1 MKKLLTLML
10 AAAAM
15 ISITACEKDGGED
28 LPNEIVIGSDAYN
41 LSGAICYCYIHPDYE
56 TVEYDFYL
64 TDKVYW
70 DNNGNW
76 EDEDSYYANGVEV
89 NIYNLYAKGVAEG
102 KLPTGKFT
110 YGDSWEN
117 FKHSGSTDYT
127 LNDENGYTNWIEF
140 GQEYVEESKLT
151 IEIKHIK
158 GNIYEIKLTGGVDE
172 NGKPVNGYYKGEFDI
187 VVDEY

>member
-15 ISITACEKDGGED
+15 ISFTACEKDGGED

-41 LSGAICYCYIHPDYE
+41 LSGAICYCYINPDYE

-64 TDKVYW
+64 ADKVYW
-70 DNNGNW
+70 DKNGNW
-76 EDEDSYYANGVEV
+76 EEEDSYYVNGVEV

-110 YGDSWEN
+110 YGDEWEN
-117 FKHSGSTDYT
+117 LKHDGSTDYT
-127 LNDENGYTNWIEF
+127 LNDENGNTHWTEI
-140 GQEYVEESKLT
+140 GQEYVDESKLI

-158 GNIYEIKLTGGVDE
+158 GNIYEIKFTGGVDE
-172 NGKPVNGYYKGEFDI
+172 NGKPVKGYYKGEFDI